1 MRLSQ
6 CVKIMNRAILV
17 IDDDDVL
24 RNGLKN
30 GLTQHGFSVLT
41 AGSADTASEI
51 LDKISV
57 DAIVLDRM
65 MPGMDGLGFLKKL
78 RNSGNMTPII
88 MLTAMSG
95 PENAIDGL
103 ANGANDYLAK
113 PFQLQELVLRLQ
125 NIMKQNSNNE
135 QNMPNGL
142 IFTDNEFFIKKNSAD
157 IARVLALSAEEKK
170 LLQNLTR
177 PVGNI
182 VAASPMVAKRL
193 RTKINSV
200 LSDMD
205 IITVRGRGYKIV
217 PHPSDKKTVKQI

>member
-1 MRLSQ
+1 
-6 CVKIMNRAILV
+6 MNRAILV

-30 GLTQHGFSVLT
+30 GLTQHGFSVLM

-142 IFTDNEFFIKKNSAD
+142 IFTDNEFFIKKNSTD

-170 LLQNLTR
+170 LLQNLTH
-177 PVGNI
+177 PVGNV

>member
-6 CVKIMNRAILV
+6 CVKVMNRAILV

-142 IFTDNEFFIKKNSAD
+142 IFTDNEFFIKNSW
-157 IARVLALSAEEKK
+157 
-170 LLQNLTR
+170 
-177 PVGNI
+177 G
-182 VAASPMVAKRL
+182 
-193 RTKINSV
+193 
-200 LSDMD
+200 
-205 IITVRGRGYKIV
+205 
-217 PHPSDKKTVKQI
+217 

>member
-1 MRLSQ
+1 
-6 CVKIMNRAILV
+6 MNRVILV

-30 GLTQHGFSVLT
+30 GLTQHGFSVLM

-142 IFTDNEFFIKKNSAD
+142 IFTDNEFFIKKNSTD

-170 LLQNLTR
+170 LLQNLTH
-177 PVGNI
+177 PVGNV